1 MLDLATD
8 KSPSQTSSC
17 ACAQTSGLQSR
28 ALTYIRCVHPLR
40 VPMSWQSRDLTYF
53 VDNSVCVRAGFV
65 GGRGD
70 GQDPRRAGQPEA
82 DGGHDGRAALGPWLA
97 PGRVSDTSLDR
108 CLVLAT
114 MHQACAIPSGSSSLV
129 CLRMSAVCLDNHE
142 QRRNTKVNTRATEL
156 KLTTVRCSVGRYAMW
171 EKRTNWELGTRV
183 RRHDTAGTWLAF
195 FSRFQRPW
203 VAFFSR

>member
-1 MLDLATD
+1 MP
-8 KSPSQTSSC
+8 KKRP
-17 ACAQTSGLQSR
+17 GQSR
-28 ALTYIRCVHPLR
+28 DLTYIRCVHLLR

-53 VDNSVCVRAGFV
+53 VDNFVCVRAGFV

-70 GQDPRRAGQPEA
+70 GQDPGRAGQPEA

-97 PGRVSDTSLDR
+97 PGRVRATSLDR

-142 QRRNTKVNTRATEL
+142 QRRSTKSTQEQR
-156 KLTTVRCSVGRYAMW
+156 KLTTVRRSVGRYAMW

-195 FSRFQRPW
+195 FSRYE
-203 VAFFSR
+203 